1 MKKENGI
8 TLIALIVTIIVL
20 LILAGITV
28 ATLSGDNGV
37 IKSTLNAKEQTEIG
51 DEKEILNIATVT
63 AMGKNKYGELT
74 QKNLQNALDNYIGNG
89 VAKVT
94 DLGDETFL
102 VIFPSGRA
110 YEVDSDGN
118 GTYIGREEELYTK

>member
-1 MKKENGI
+1 MI
-8 TLIALIVTIIVL
+8 TIIVL
-20 LILAGITV
+20 LILSGITV
-28 ATLSGDNGV
+28 GTLSGDNGF

-89 VAKVT
+89 EAKVT

-102 VIFPSGRA
+102 VIFHQ
-110 YEVDSDGN
+110 
-118 GTYIGREEELYTK
+118 EERMK